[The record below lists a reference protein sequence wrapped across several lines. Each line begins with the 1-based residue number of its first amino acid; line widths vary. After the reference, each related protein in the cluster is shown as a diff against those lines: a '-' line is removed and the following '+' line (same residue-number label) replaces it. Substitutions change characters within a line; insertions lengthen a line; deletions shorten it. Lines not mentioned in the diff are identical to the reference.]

1 MIKLLIPIL
10 LLLFTSCKAL
20 NLKCISLST
29 HVKVDNQWS
38 HLDDWKPMDIDVK
51 LFSPIFRGT
60 IPSKLVIKGKK
71 RLVYRFKKLIK
82 NDTTDNGE
90 EYLIFK
96 VKDNKGVECLAT
108 FIGKG
113 DSVCFIVHYD
123 YINYSYKLI
132 ERK

>member
-10 LLLFTSCKAL
+10 LLLFTSCNPL
-20 NLKCISLST
+20 NLKCTSLST
-29 HVKVDNQWS
+29 RVKVNNQWG
-38 HLDDWKPMDIDVK
+38 DFEDWKPMDANVK
-51 LFSPIFRGT
+51 LKSPIFRGT
-60 IPSKLVIKGKK
+60 IPSKLVIKGDK
-71 RLVYRFKKLIK
+71 RLVYRFKKLLK

-90 EYLIFK
+90 EYLSFQ

-113 DSVCFIVHYD
+113 DSVYFIVNYED
-123 YINYSYKLI
+123 INYCYKLI

>member
-1 MIKLLIPIL
+1 M
-10 LLLFTSCKAL
+10 
-20 NLKCISLST
+20 
-29 HVKVDNQWS
+29 
-38 HLDDWKPMDIDVK
+38 
-51 LFSPIFRGT
+51 
-60 IPSKLVIKGKK
+60 
-71 RLVYRFKKLIK
+71 IK

-113 DSVCFIVHYD
+113 DSVYFIVHYD
-123 YINYSYKLI
+123 HINYRYNLI

>member
-10 LLLFTSCKAL
+10 LLLFTSCKPL
-20 NLKCISLST
+20 KLKCTSLST
-29 HVKVDNQWS
+29 HVKVNNQWS
-38 HLDDWKPMDIDVK
+38 HLDDWKPMDVNVK
-51 LFSPIFRGT
+51 LHSPIFGK
-60 IPSKLVIKGKK
+60 IPAKIVFNGEK
-71 RLVYRFKKLIK
+71 RLVYRFKKLLK

-90 EYLIFK
+90 EYISFQ

-113 DSVCFIVHYD
+113 DSVYFIVHYD
-123 YINYSYKLI
+123 YINYCYNLI

>member
-10 LLLFTSCKAL
+10 LLLFTSCKSL
-20 NLKCISLST
+20 NLKCTSLST
-29 HVKVDNQWS
+29 NVKVDNQWS
-38 HLDDWKPMDIDVK
+38 HLDDWKPMDANVK
-51 LFSPIFRGT
+51 LYSPIFRGT
-60 IPSKLVIKGKK
+60 IPSKLVIKGEK

-82 NDTTDNGE
+82 NDTTDIGE

-96 VKDNKGVECLAT
+96 VKDNKGVKCLAT

-113 DSVCFIVHYD
+113 DSVYFIVNYED
-123 YINYSYKLI
+123 INYCYNLI

>member
-10 LLLFTSCKAL
+10 LLLFTSCNPLK
-20 NLKCISLST
+20 LKCTSLST
-29 HVKVDNQWS
+29 RVKVNNQWG
-38 HLDDWKPMDIDVK
+38 DFEDWKPMDANVK
-51 LFSPIFRGT
+51 LKSPIFGGT

-113 DSVCFIVHYD
+113 DSAYFIVNYED
-123 YINYSYKLI
+123 INYRYNLI

>member
-10 LLLFTSCKAL
+10 LLLFTSCKPL
-20 NLKCISLST
+20 KLKCTSLST
-29 HVKVDNQWS
+29 HVKVNNQWS
-38 HLDDWKPMDIDVK
+38 HLDDWKPMDANVK
-51 LFSPIFRGT
+51 LKGPIFGGT
-60 IPSKLVIKGKK
+60 IPSKIVIKGEK
-71 RLVYRFKKLIK
+71 RLVYRFKKLLK

-90 EYLIFK
+90 EYLSFQ

-113 DSVCFIVHYD
+113 DSVYFIVHYD
-123 YINYSYKLI
+123 YINYCYNLI

>member
-10 LLLFTSCKAL
+10 LLLFTSCNPLK
-20 NLKCISLST
+20 LKCTSLST

-38 HLDDWKPMDIDVK
+38 HLDDWKPMDVNVK
-51 LFSPIFRGT
+51 LKSPIFRT

-113 DSVCFIVHYD
+113 DSVCFIVNYEN
-123 YINYSYKLI
+123 INYSYNLI

>member
-1 MIKLLIPIL
+1 MVG
-10 LLLFTSCKAL
+10 
-20 NLKCISLST
+20 N
-29 HVKVDNQWS
+29 
-38 HLDDWKPMDIDVK
+38 KPK
-51 LFSPIFRGT
+51 
-60 IPSKLVIKGKK
+60 
-71 RLVYRFKKLIK
+71 VYRRQVAFFYIKKWGELPSIKFKKMIK

-113 DSVCFIVHYD
+113 DSVYFIVHYD
-123 YINYSYKLI
+123 HINYRYNLI

>member
-10 LLLFTSCKAL
+10 LLLFTSCKPL
-20 NLKCISLST
+20 KLKCTSLST
-29 HVKVDNQWS
+29 HVKVNNQWS
-38 HLDDWKPMDIDVK
+38 HLDDRKPMDANVK
-51 LFSPIFRGT
+51 LKGPIFGGT
-60 IPSKLVIKGKK
+60 IPSKIIIKGEK
-71 RLVYRFKKLIK
+71 RLVYRFKKLLK

-90 EYLIFK
+90 EYISFQ

-113 DSVCFIVHYD
+113 DSVYFIVHYD
-123 YINYSYKLI
+123 YINYCYNLI

>member
-1 MIKLLIPIL
+1 MIKFILPI
-10 LLLFTSCKAL
+10 LLLFTSCNPLK
-20 NLKCISLST
+20 LKCTSLST
-29 HVKVDNQWS
+29 QVKVDNQWS
-38 HLDDWKPMDIDVK
+38 HLDDWRPMDANVK
-51 LFSPIFRGT
+51 LKSPVFGGT

-71 RLVYRFKKLIK
+71 RLVYRFKKLLE

-113 DSVCFIVHYD
+113 DSVCFIVNYAN
-123 YINYSYKLI
+123 IKYSYKLI

>member
-1 MIKLLIPIL
+1 MIKFLIPIL
-10 LLLFTSCKAL
+10 LLLFTSCNPLK
-20 NLKCISLST
+20 LKCTSLST

-38 HLDDWKPMDIDVK
+38 HLDDWKPMDVNVK
-51 LFSPIFRGT
+51 LKSPIFGGT

-71 RLVYRFKKLIK
+71 RLVYRFKKLLK

-96 VKDNKGVECLAT
+96 VTDNKGVECLAT
-108 FIGKG
+108 FIGQG

-123 YINYSYKLI
+123 YINYCYKLI

>member
-10 LLLFTSCKAL
+10 LLLFTSCNPLK
-20 NLKCISLST
+20 LKCTSLST
-29 HVKVDNQWS
+29 NVKVDNQWS
-38 HLDDWKPMDIDVK
+38 HLDDWKPMNIDVK
-51 LFSPIFRGT
+51 LYSPIFRGT
-60 IPSKLVIKGKK
+60 IPSKLVIKGEK
-71 RLVYRFKKLIK
+71 RLVYRFNKLLK

-90 EYLIFK
+90 EYLIFQ

-113 DSVCFIVHYD
+113 DSAYFIVNYED
-123 YINYSYKLI
+123 INYRYNLI